1 MDTGRRFPMNVFYVV
16 VLFYG
21 RNLRELVKGRSI
33 AQLKTFN
40 RRTVVFWTSDYSDQC
55 TFGLLVNL
63 RTREPSDYSE
73 SSDYCNFRFLNLCTS
88 GPRLTEYMHMLI
100 KLKCYSNEF
109 YTRNNKTNVLKTD
122 IMAKDLIDMFFLKE
136 YSRFGCVLKQQSSN
150 TFLLRWKASLPHR
163 SKIISLLY

>member
-40 RRTVVFWTSDYSDQC
+40 RRTVVSWTSDYSDQC

-122 IMAKDLIDMFFLKE
+122 IMAKDLIDMFF
-136 YSRFGCVLKQQSSN
+136 
-150 TFLLRWKASLPHR
+150 
-163 SKIISLLY
+163 

>member
-1 MDTGRRFPMNVFYVV
+1 MDREGPRGGIMDTGRRFPMNVFYTVV

-73 SSDYCNFRFLNLCTS
+73 SSD
-88 GPRLTEYMHMLI
+88 
-100 KLKCYSNEF
+100 
-109 YTRNNKTNVLKTD
+109 
-122 IMAKDLIDMFFLKE
+122 
-136 YSRFGCVLKQQSSN
+136 Q
-150 TFLLRWKASLPHR
+150 
-163 SKIISLLY
+163 